1 MGPFVNSLELLGLMF
16 ASHKTV
22 LNTQNL
28 NVGWL
33 GWLAGW
39 IYLRSLLLLEHL
51 AVLKTYLLDPN
62 LTSHLSELM
71 RCPTFETDGT
81 LVMRPY
87 VTEEEGGS
95 EIGAG
100 YLGGGTHFSPRY

>member
-1 MGPFVNSLELLGLMF
+1 MVT
-16 ASHKTV
+16 A
-22 LNTQNL
+22 
-28 NVGWL
+28 
-33 GWLAGW
+33 
-39 IYLRSLLLLEHL
+39 LLLFALIIQFKIL
-51 AVLKTYLLDPN
+51 QSRIRKTYLLDPN

>member
-1 MGPFVNSLELLGLMF
+1 M
-16 ASHKTV
+16 
-22 LNTQNL
+22 
-28 NVGWL
+28 
-33 GWLAGW
+33 
-39 IYLRSLLLLEHL
+39 
-51 AVLKTYLLDPN
+51 
-62 LTSHLSELM
+62 TSHISELM

-100 YLGGGTHFSPRY
+100 WGWGLGWGHTF

>member
-1 MGPFVNSLELLGLMF
+1 M
-16 ASHKTV
+16 
-22 LNTQNL
+22 
-28 NVGWL
+28 
-33 GWLAGW
+33 
-39 IYLRSLLLLEHL
+39 
-51 AVLKTYLLDPN
+51 
-62 LTSHLSELM
+62 TSRISELM

-100 YLGGGTHFSPRY
+100 VGLGTWVGAHFLVSNIEAQPLSKELN

>member
-1 MGPFVNSLELLGLMF
+1 M
-16 ASHKTV
+16 
-22 LNTQNL
+22 
-28 NVGWL
+28 
-33 GWLAGW
+33 
-39 IYLRSLLLLEHL
+39 
-51 AVLKTYLLDPN
+51 
-62 LTSHLSELM
+62 TSRISELM

-100 YLGGGTHFSPRY
+100 WGWGLGWGLDTF

>member
-1 MGPFVNSLELLGLMF
+1 MF
-16 ASHKTV
+16 K
-22 LNTQNL
+22 NTQTL
-28 NVGWL
+28 NWWTDGWIGL
-33 GWLAGW
+33 DW
-39 IYLRSLLLLEHL
+39 IYLRTLLLLEHL